1 MYQARGQHYPCLNT
15 WPKREC
21 HQYVSHVVL
30 TTASQISK
38 CNHSYQEPARC
49 TGAISSNAPSTAW
62 NTPERFGNANDSVA
76 AFTAVL
82 TAAEAMVDCCG
93 GLWSGKGPRSGIGCD
108 LLTQACQKRSH
119 KREMASSSPP
129 KDHMVALAGL
139 LQASTADASASKQT
153 GASGKTGK
161 QKKKPKTKKQRKKEK
176 QQAKR
181 DQRRHTNLQ
190 HLHVSLSL
198 SLSLTLPLPGRD
210 DGGAQESTGAAALT
224 PQDIAAEAPTLP
236 DLLREV
242 QLQTT
247 HDSNGTHSLTAV
259 HAHPPQASSNVGTG
273 ASTVLQ
279 TAITSGQASW
289 DRTQLPHSMGL
300 TDDGLTVR

>member
-1 MYQARGQHYPCLNT
+1 MFGMYQARGQHYPCLNT

-21 HQYVSHVVL
+21 HQDVSHAVL
-30 TTASQISK
+30 TTASHTSK

-93 GLWSGKGPRSGIGCD
+93 GDGGERAKKWNWMRSFD
-108 LLTQACQKRSH
+108 TSLSKTQH
-119 KREMASSSPP
+119 KREMASSSPS

-181 DQRRHTNLQ
+181 DQRRHTKFQ

-198 SLSLTLPLPGRD
+198 SLSPSRFQAEMTVGLKSPLVLLLSHLKTLQLRHQPFQTCFVRYSCNLRTTATAHTASLLCMPTHHRHPAMLALEHPQCYRQPSQQAKPAGIGR
-210 DGGAQESTGAAALT
+210 SCL
-224 PQDIAAEAPTLP
+224 IA
-236 DLLREV
+236 
-242 QLQTT
+242 
-247 HDSNGTHSLTAV
+247 
-259 HAHPPQASSNVGTG
+259 
-273 ASTVLQ
+273 
-279 TAITSGQASW
+279 W
-289 DRTQLPHSMGL
+289 D
-300 TDDGLTVR
+300 